1 MVVFNQPNSAPAL
14 SSASNTHINKHKHTH
29 ILFSMSTQSAS
40 QLQTQQKEPN
50 VWCQLAVWRAQR
62 ATSPDG
68 EERGQHPSRRRGDVT
83 GTQPGRGSPWTH
95 GTRDRAGR
103 GSCLQPRNLS
113 QSITVQRRFL
123 FTWKKSKTYFQSC
136 HAHGRLPTSTTSLL
150 QMQSSEIFMRH
161 NFAKENTGRH
171 F

>member
-1 MVVFNQPNSAPAL
+1 M
-14 SSASNTHINKHKHTH
+14 
-29 ILFSMSTQSAS
+29 
-40 QLQTQQKEPN
+40 
-50 VWCQLAVWRAQR
+50 
-62 ATSPDG
+62 
-68 EERGQHPSRRRGDVT
+68 

-113 QSITVQRRFL
+113 QSITVQRKFL

-161 NFAKENTGRH
+161 NFARENTGRH
-171 F
+171 FSRKREEPHLHTEKYLTLLNNNLVRGWCDKMCMWSFTFKTVLLEFN